1 MAAFYKN
8 WNLCKELINKHNF
21 NVYMTDNYGYAST
34 HFASSMGSYK
44 LVKFFLEK
52 GTDILL
58 KTECGLTCLHIAAY
72 HGHLNLSK
80 MLVNKHNF
88 DVHMTDNK
96 GSTAIHFSAARGSYE
111 LIKFFIDKGTNI

>member
-88 DVHMTDNK
+88 DVHLTDNK
-96 GSTAIHFSAARGSYE
+96 
-111 LIKFFIDKGTNI
+111 